1 MKPITI
7 YYFIGIG
14 ILFVAWYFLVL
25 DDVLQPYPA
34 KIILKDSE
42 IYDEPIFLIFYWE
55 TEDQI
60 QVGKIVSLEIE
71 VRDLPY
77 NKDMTKPTIDLS
89 FDERHLNYWSGNDKD
104 ENEILPIVPFMLEPD
119 WENNVFRSQKIHFRF
134 IVPVDIPLEYC
145 DYNLEPPCH
154 EIENV
159 IHPAPF
165 DLEERIN
172 TNRIAISASLAIVGL
187 SGTVVWHRIRGPN

>member
-42 IYDEPIFLIFYWE
+42 IYDEPIFLTFYWE

-60 QVGKIVSLEIE
+60 QVGKMVSLEIE
-71 VRDLPY
+71 VRGLPY
-77 NKDMTKPTIDLS
+77 NNNMTKPTIDLS
-89 FDERHLNYWSGNDKD
+89 FDERHLNYWSENDKD

-119 WENNVFRSQKIHFRF
+119 WENNVFRSQKVHFRF

-154 EIENV
+154 EIGNV